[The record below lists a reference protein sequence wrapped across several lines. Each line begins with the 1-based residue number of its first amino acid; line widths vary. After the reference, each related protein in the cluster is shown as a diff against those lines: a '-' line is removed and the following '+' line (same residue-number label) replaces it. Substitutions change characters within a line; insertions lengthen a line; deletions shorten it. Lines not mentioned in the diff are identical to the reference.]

1 MSIDGLD
8 IRSCNRMD
16 SVTKENTIDVSLDL
30 SDHLG
35 GLVLKEEQKLAVEA
49 LLSVKYVMAVL
60 PTGFGKSIIY
70 QSFVVAKNLAVS
82 SSILVVVPLRS
93 IIEDQLRFNDF
104 GLKAVALEKNQQ
116 LLKVIGAFSFP
127 SLSCYRSRRLKPQD
141 SGIMIFLVEFVAAF
155 LCCDEILLR
164 YVDVFVDEVQSF
176 CSISYFQCTLRANTQ
191 R

>member
-16 SVTKENTIDVSLDL
+16 SVTKENTVDVSLDL
-30 SDHLG
+30 NDHLG

-49 LLSVKYVMAVL
+49 LLSGKDVKAVL

-116 LLKVIGAFSFP
+116 LLRAIGANKYHVILSAEFTALLKDESSEFKRNL
-127 SLSCYRSRRLKPQD
+127 SL
-141 SGIMIFLVEFVAAF
+141 IV
-155 LCCDEILLR
+155 
-164 YVDVFVDEVQSF
+164 VDECHTVE
-176 CSISYFQCTLRANTQ
+176 TW
-191 R
+191 